1 MVDEWWVDVPSGQAR
16 AYLAAHPSTHGVP
29 AAKSR
34 DILAQQMQQN
44 PLRVATQAA
53 LWLAILAAALLAAV
67 GFAVHTAAAMRSRR
81 LEFAELRAIGLSRGK
96 LIGLI
101 AVESLLLAVL
111 GIVFGMGVGALLSW
125 LVAPLVAVSP
135 DGTPAVPSVIVDFPV
150 GDIGLLVL
158 GLVAVLACVVLL
170 VARMQR
176 VVQPADLL
184 RGAGE

>member
-1 MVDEWWVDVPSGQAR
+1 
-16 AYLAAHPSTHGVP
+16 
-29 AAKSR
+29 
-34 DILAQQMQQN
+34 
-44 PLRVATQAA
+44 
-53 LWLAILAAALLAAV
+53 
-67 GFAVHTAAAMRSRR
+67 
-81 LEFAELRAIGLSRGK
+81 
-96 LIGLI
+96 
-101 AVESLLLAVL
+101 
-111 GIVFGMGVGALLSW
+111 MGVGALLSW

-170 VARMQR
+170 VARTQR